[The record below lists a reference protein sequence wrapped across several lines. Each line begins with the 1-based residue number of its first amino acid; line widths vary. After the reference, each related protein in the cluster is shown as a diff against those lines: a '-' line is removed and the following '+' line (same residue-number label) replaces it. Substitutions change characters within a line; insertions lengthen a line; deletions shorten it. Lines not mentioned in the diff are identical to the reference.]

1 MATTKLERM
10 PYTPKAV
17 KSAWTNQTIR
27 LAVSSNKRL
36 KRAALKKKM
45 SFNAWAVQILTE
57 AADAV
62 LNPKSEG
69 DKN

>member
-1 MATTKLERM
+1 MTTKKVIERM

-36 KRAALKKKM
+36 KRAALKRRM

-62 LNPKSEG
+62 LNPTK
-69 DKN
+69 DTP